1 MRWGSPQKKFAP
13 DFFNDFSRAKPA
25 PRSAHGSEALSYRKP
40 SRTYFPAPSFRKT
53 EQGAPPP
60 GGLRTANS
68 EQAAAN
74 DTVIPY
80 AATASPAHCSR
91 WNKAPGLRRTNITRD
106 ASGKPSDARPP
117 VFTAWAFVAVEH
129 TRCDRLFSRRR
140 PFPRCR
146 VHDALLSR
154 SHASLAPRHISPAI
168 NRKKQQRCA
177 LSAADSPHPSA
188 LPPPAVSR
196 KAFAPG
202 PSVQK
207 QRAERRFQAS
217 RPCAAS
223 LSRFT
228 RQTRARRP
236 ESSRRGRTGDAPN
249 TTPLKKEGENSPSN
263 CYERCSGKG

>member
-1 MRWGSPQKKFAP
+1 MRWGSPQKNLRLIFSTI
-13 DFFNDFSRAKPA
+13 FSRAKPA

-60 GGLRTANS
+60 GGGLRS

-80 AATASPAHCSR
+80 ADTASPAHCSR
-91 WNKAPGLRRTNITRD
+91 WNKAPGRRRTNITRD

-117 VFTAWAFVAVEH
+117 AFTAWAFIAVEQ
-129 TRCDRLFSRRR
+129 TRRDRLFSRRR

-177 LSAADSPHPSA
+177 LPTALCLPPALPRSAARRSRLPRAANSA
-188 LPPPAVSR
+188 QSGASRLTAPAVS
-196 KAFAPG
+196 F
-202 PSVQK
+202 
-207 QRAERRFQAS
+207 F
-217 RPCAAS
+217 
-223 LSRFT
+223 RFT
-228 RQTRARRP
+228 RQKRARRP
-236 ESSRRGRTGDAPN
+236 ESSRRGRTGDASN
-249 TTPLKKEGENSPSN
+249 TTPLKKRGGKSPSN

>member
-1 MRWGSPQKKFAP
+1 MKNAAETAAEQPCTRFYAFVKPQKKFAP

-68 EQAAAN
+68 AQGGAS

-80 AATASPAHCSR
+80 ADTALRRA
-91 WNKAPGLRRTNITRD
+91 APGRARLPVCGGQTSRATPP
-106 ASGKPSDARPP
+106 ASRQTLDLPA
-117 VFTAWAFVAVEH
+117 FTAWAFIAVEQ
-129 TRCDRLFSRRR
+129 TRRDRLFSRRR

-202 PSVQK
+202 PSVQR
-207 QRAERRFQAS
+207 QRAERRFQAY
-217 RPCAAS
+217 RPCS
-223 LSRFT
+223 DSRVKN
-228 RQTRARRP
+228 AR
-236 ESSRRGRTGDAPN
+236 DAPRAAAEAGQAMLR
-249 TTPLKKEGENSPSN
+249 TPH
-263 CYERCSGKG
+263 R